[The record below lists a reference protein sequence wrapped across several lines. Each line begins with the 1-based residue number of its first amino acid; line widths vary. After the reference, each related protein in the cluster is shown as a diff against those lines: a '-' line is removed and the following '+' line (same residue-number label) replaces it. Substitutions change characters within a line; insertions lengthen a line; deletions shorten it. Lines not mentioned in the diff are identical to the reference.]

1 MGSPV
6 SPDEYCI
13 MDPVL
18 QALARFGHDR
28 FRPGQEELVRAL
40 LDGRDALGLLPTG
53 GGKSLAYLLPAHL
66 LPRALLV
73 VSPLVALMEDQVRR
87 AREVGLRA
95 EALAGPV
102 PPAQLRAT
110 LNRVRAGELD
120 LLFVAP
126 ERLASRRGE
135 ALLASGFAGLVVD
148 EAHCLIQWGHD
159 FRPDYRVL
167 EGLGPRLDLPVLA
180 LTATATPVVR
190 RALLADLGLRDP
202 VQVQRSFDRP
212 NLRWEAIRVSDEA
225 NRWRHLWR
233 ALRPLPGPTVV
244 YAGTRGGVERLARAL
259 QARGL
264 RVGAYHA
271 GLDADARSAAQA
283 AFVSG
288 DVDLLVATNAFGMGV
303 DKADVRA
310 VVHWSPPG
318 SLEAYYQEAGRG
330 GRDGEEARAL
340 VLWHPKDRTPLR
352 RWLDQSYPSLPRL
365 VHLWLRVRHAGW
377 PGTEAEWEQLAW
389 TVGSGGSRDA
399 GEALRRVATRVLEGP
414 TRRGAALLP
423 IPGLRAAA
431 RARRQAVARLD
442 AVFAYCRTRSCRR
455 GRLLAYFGEALPAG
469 RCDCSSC
476 RSVDLPLWHPRGGL
490 S

>member
-1 MGSPV
+1 
-6 SPDEYCI
+6 

-18 QALARFGHDR
+18 KALARFGHDR

-40 LDGRDALGLLPTG
+40 LEGRDALGLLPTG

-87 AREVGLRA
+87 AREVGLCA

-102 PPAQLRAT
+102 PRA
-110 LNRVRAGELD
+110 RVRRTLTRVSSGELD

-126 ERLASRRGE
+126 ERLASRHGE
-135 ALLASGFAGLVVD
+135 ALLTSGFSGLVVD

-180 LTATATPVVR
+180 LTATATPSVR
-190 RALLADLGLRDP
+190 RALVADLGLRTP
-202 VQVQRSFDRP
+202 AQVQRSFDRP
-212 NLRWEAIRVSDEA
+212 NLGWEATRVSDEA
-225 NRWRHLWR
+225 DRWRHLWD

-330 GRDGEEARAL
+330 GRDGEPARAL
-340 VLWHPKDRTPLR
+340 LLWAPRDRGLLR
-352 RWLDQSYPSLPRL
+352 GWLDQSYPSFRRL
-365 VHLWLRVRHAGW
+365 LSLWLRIRRNGW
-377 PGTEAEWEQLAW
+377 PAAEAEWERLAQSA
-389 TVGSGGSRDA
+389 GFGGARDA
-399 GEALRRVATRVLEGP
+399 GEGLRRVATRLLGGRASQGSESP
-414 TRRGAALLP
+414 PIAA
-423 IPGLRAAA
+423 LRAAG
-431 RARRQAVARLD
+431 RARREALARLA
-442 AVFAYCRTRSCRR
+442 AVFAYCRTRGCKR
-455 GRLLAYFGEALPAG
+455 GRLLAYFGETLAAG
-469 RCDCSSC
+469 RCDCASC
-476 RSVDLPLWHPRGGL
+476 RSPDRPRCA
-490 S
+490 